1 MPEGDTIHRA
11 AARLAA
17 ALDGHAVL
25 RVETPRTPVRPPRPG
40 TAIERVEARGKHL
53 LIRFDGGR
61 VLRTHMGMP
70 GSWHLYRSGER
81 WRRPAHQARA
91 VIEVDGW
98 VAVCF
103 SAPTVEWLGGGAGAD
118 ARLAHLGPDLCR
130 PDADLDEAARRLA
143 TIPATATEIGVALLD
158 QRVAAGIGNVYK
170 SETLF
175 VAGVDPFAPVSDL
188 SPATRRRLIAI
199 AARLLRANL
208 DGPRR
213 RTVPGG
219 LAVYGRTGRP
229 CRRCAT
235 PIRGRRQG
243 EQARMTYWCPT
254 CQAGRA

>member
-1 MPEGDTIHRA
+1 
-11 AARLAA
+11 
-17 ALDGHAVL
+17 
-25 RVETPRTPVRPPRPG
+25 
-40 TAIERVEARGKHL
+40 
-53 LIRFDGGR
+53 
-61 VLRTHMGMP
+61 
-70 GSWHLYRSGER
+70 
-81 WRRPAHQARA
+81 

-188 SPATRRRLIAI
+188 SPATRRRLIAN

-254 CQAGRA
+254 CQVGRA